1 MIIKLDDI
9 PVETMQN
16 EKQTEKRQDNNNKK
30 QTRRQG
36 ELPICRTTVEG
47 NNSKNYS
54 RIFNRSNTSCKVLLP
69 YVT

>member
-16 EKQTEKRQDNNNKK
+16 EKQTEKRQDNNNKN

-36 ELPICRTTVEG
+36 ELPICRTTAMAYHV
-47 NNSKNYS
+47 
-54 RIFNRSNTSCKVLLP
+54 
-69 YVT
+69 